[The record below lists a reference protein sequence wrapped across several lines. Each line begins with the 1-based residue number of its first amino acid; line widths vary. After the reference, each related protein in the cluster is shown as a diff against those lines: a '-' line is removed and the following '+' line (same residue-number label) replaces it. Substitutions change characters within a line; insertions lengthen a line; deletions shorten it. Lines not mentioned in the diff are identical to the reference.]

1 MSTDFIICLFG
12 GWCGLHCF
20 VKGNWKKGILYLF
33 TFGLFGIGWIVDVI
47 SIYNKDKELKT
58 QNAIAQDKM
67 KRKMREKNNLIFH
80 EKIKAVETVHPNR
93 QRLLKDI
100 CFISEHGESPCL
112 ITEFNNN
119 SLDIF
124 YIPIDSDK
132 FKPIGKIYE
141 YSNELTRYDNS
152 IDHEVKIDY
161 NVCKEN
167 DVYVLYI
174 DVKVY
179 N

>member
-1 MSTDFIICLFG
+1 MSNNFIICLLG
-12 GWCGLHCF
+12 GWFGLHYF
-20 VKGNWKKGILYLF
+20 VKGNFKKGLLYLC
-33 TFGLFGIGWIVDVI
+33 TLGLFFIGWIIDLI
-47 SIYNKDKELKT
+47 LIYKDDKETKQRT
-58 QNAIAQDKM
+58 AIAQDKM

-119 SLDIF
+119 SIDIF

-152 IDHEVKIDY
+152 IDYEVKIDY